1 MAIAR
6 ILVDGYSLL
15 HTWKDLVPGEP
26 RHSARA
32 REALIHVLTQ
42 YADSISAPVT
52 LFFDGAG
59 APKNTPDSI
68 SPDSLE
74 IVFKD
79 SLWGAA
85 IGGVGGLAAWALQDK
100 DGEDKVFPKYVSR
113 YAAIGVFLG
122 MGYGIF
128 DANQGGDVFVSGTP
142 SRSLIDYNPRG
153 NLIIVRPS
161 QFLPRLDFIGNQGR
175 LSLKLL
181 TASF

>member
-1 MAIAR
+1 MELR
-6 ILVDGYSLL
+6 MYRVHRMILFCLL
-15 HTWKDLVPGEP
+15 VLFLLVQ
-26 RHSARA
+26 RNSTVRA
-32 REALIHVLTQ
+32 DA
-42 YADSISAPVT
+42 
-52 LFFDGAG
+52 
-59 APKNTPDSI
+59 
-68 SPDSLE
+68 LE

-128 DANQGGDVFVSGTP
+128 DANQGGDIFTSGTP
-142 SRSLIDYNPRG
+142 SRSLIDYYPRE

-161 QFLPRLDFIGNQGR
+161 QFLPWLDIIGNHNR
-175 LSLKLL
+175 FSLKLL

>member
-1 MAIAR
+1 MPHNMELR
-6 ILVDGYSLL
+6 MYRVHRMILFCLLALSLFL
-15 HTWKDLVPGEP
+15 QGTSTV
-26 RHSARA
+26 RA
-32 REALIHVLTQ
+32 DA
-42 YADSISAPVT
+42 
-52 LFFDGAG
+52 
-59 APKNTPDSI
+59 
-68 SPDSLE
+68 LE

-100 DGEDKVFPKYVSR
+100 DGEDKVFPKYVSK

-128 DANQGGDVFVSGTP
+128 DANQVGDVFMSGIP
-142 SRSLIDYNPRG
+142 SRSLIDYNPRR

-161 QFLPRLDFIGNQGR
+161 LFLPRLDFIGNRGR
-175 LSLKLL
+175 LSFKLL

>member
-1 MAIAR
+1 MIQSYR
-6 ILVDGYSLL
+6 NSMPHNMELRMYRVHRMILFCLL
-15 HTWKDLVPGEP
+15 ALFLFMQGTSTV
-26 RHSARA
+26 RA
-32 REALIHVLTQ
+32 
-42 YADSISAPVT
+42 
-52 LFFDGAG
+52 
-59 APKNTPDSI
+59 
-68 SPDSLE
+68 DSLE

-128 DANQGGDVFVSGTP
+128 DANQGGDVFVSGIP
-142 SRSLIDYNPRG
+142 SRSLIDYNLRV

-161 QFLPRLDFIGNQGR
+161 QFLPRLEFIGNQGR
-175 LSLKLL
+175 LSLKLF

>member
-1 MAIAR
+1 MIQSYR
-6 ILVDGYSLL
+6 NSMPHNMELRMCRVHRMILLCLL
-15 HTWKDLVPGEP
+15 ALFLFLQGNSTV
-26 RHSARA
+26 RA
-32 REALIHVLTQ
+32 DA
-42 YADSISAPVT
+42 
-52 LFFDGAG
+52 
-59 APKNTPDSI
+59 
-68 SPDSLE
+68 LE
-74 IVFKD
+74 IIFKD

-128 DANQGGDVFVSGTP
+128 DANQGGDVFTSGTP
-142 SRSLIDYNPRG
+142 SRSLIDYNPRV